1 MKIPL
6 PISWSPALSRKCKDT
21 IAPQPASTLR
31 APTPTCQAE
40 GETKVLSHW
49 PLWIEQENRADVDQW
64 WNAMQEV
71 SWAFCRIQTHSCNF
85 PPPFKIFFL
94 NSSFSHANADQLT
107 RHDCEHLQ
115 LGFNDRYPRVEK
127 NKQNNS
133 YGKGRLAAK
142 YAPASSLHFRSVGRP
157 YYPLFNL
164 KPNT

>member
-1 MKIPL
+1 ML
-6 PISWSPALSRKCKDT
+6 ISDEMQCKKYLEHFAAYKH
-21 IAPQPASTLR
+21 IAVT
-31 APTPTCQAE
+31 
-40 GETKVLSHW
+40 SH
-49 PLWIEQENRADVDQW
+49 PHL
-64 WNAMQEV
+64 
-71 SWAFCRIQTHSCNF
+71 NF
-85 PPPFKIFFL
+85 FFL